1 MPYLFPPTFK
11 KAANPVAFSAG
22 TWYNNNNKNSDKIAE
37 TSRGENMKHK
47 PLPIGVEDFKRLVDN
62 EYYFVDK
69 TLMIKELLENKET
82 VNLFTR
88 PRRFGK
94 TLNMSMLQRFFE
106 ATEKSNAY
114 LFDGLKI
121 AAYPEYMAYQG
132 QYPVISISLKSM
144 KRASYQEAYFEYV
157 KLLSDE
163 FERHETILQS
173 DAVSEEDK
181 LEFQKIKKRIAEPK
195 EYNSAVKLLSKCLQ
209 KVYQKNVII
218 LIDEYDVPLENAYH
232 EGFYD
237 DMTNLIR
244 SCFESALKTNPSL
257 EFAVLTGCL
266 RVSRESIFTGLNNL
280 KTYSITK
287 NKFSQYFGFTQKE
300 MQEILQAFSLEQY
313 AETIAKWY
321 DGYRF
326 GLTEIYN
333 PWSVLN
339 CIDSY
344 LQNDMVA
351 CEPYWSNTSSNRI
364 VKRLIEESNERTK
377 SMVEELINGTPI
389 HTQIFEDVTYGTIDV
404 NQDYIWSF
412 LLFTGYLKIISC
424 KTIGDETY
432 YDMVIPNVEIKSI
445 YKNTIRS
452 WFIDHVNHDSRT
464 DILESVIHAD
474 AEKLEDL
481 LCTWLTN
488 TISCF
493 DEQENYYHGFV
504 TGLVSGF
511 NGYMVVSNRESG
523 NGRFDLV
530 VKQRSRWHH
539 AAILE
544 FKVVEKYNQMTK
556 ACEDALRQIEEK
568 DYEASL
574 RDEQYENIAKLGICF
589 CQKRCR
595 VKSGGV
601 DHFEY

>member
-1 MPYLFPPTFK
+1 
-11 KAANPVAFSAG
+11 
-22 TWYNNNNKNSDKIAE
+22 
-37 TSRGENMKHK
+37 MKHK

-62 EYYFVDK
+62 GYYFVDK

-163 FERHETILQS
+163 FERHEIILQS

-287 NKFSQYFGFTQKE
+287 NKFSQYFGFTQEE
-300 MQEILQAFSLEQY
+300 MQEILQNFSLEQY

-424 KTIGDETY
+424 ETIGDETY

-452 WFIDHVNHDSRT
+452 WFIDHVNRDSRT

-511 NGYMVVSNRESG
+511 SGYMVVSNRESG

-556 ACEDALRQIEEK
+556 ACEDALKQIEEK

-595 VKSGGV
+595 IKSGGV

>member
-1 MPYLFPPTFK
+1 
-11 KAANPVAFSAG
+11 
-22 TWYNNNNKNSDKIAE
+22 
-37 TSRGENMKHK
+37 MKHK

-62 EYYFVDK
+62 EYYFIDK

-144 KRASYQEAYFEYV
+144 KQASYTDAFYMYKNLIAKEYEKHKIILESNKILDSEKEV
-157 KLLSDE
+157 FQNIMEQRADQNVYLNSIRTLSD
-163 FERHETILQS
+163 IL
-173 DAVSEEDK
+173 AKYYE
-181 LEFQKIKKRIAEPK
+181 
-195 EYNSAVKLLSKCLQ
+195 
-209 KVYQKNVII
+209 KNVII

-287 NKFSQYFGFTQKE
+287 NKFSQYFGFTQAE
-300 MQEILQAFSLEQY
+300 MQEILQTFSLEQY
-313 AETIAKWY
+313 AGTIAKWY

-424 KTIGDETY
+424 ETIGDETY

-452 WFIDHVNHDSRT
+452 WFIDHLNRDSRT
-464 DILESVIHAD
+464 EILESVINAD

-511 NGYMVVSNRESG
+511 SGYMVVSNRESG

-556 ACEDALRQIEEK
+556 ACEDALKQIEEK

-601 DHFEY
+601 DHFDY

>member
-1 MPYLFPPTFK
+1 
-11 KAANPVAFSAG
+11 
-22 TWYNNNNKNSDKIAE
+22 
-37 TSRGENMKHK
+37 MKHK

-163 FERHETILQS
+163 FERHEIILQS
-173 DAVSEEDK
+173 DLVSEEDK

-287 NKFSQYFGFTQKE
+287 NKFSQYFGFTQEE
-300 MQEILQAFSLEQY
+300 MKGILQTFSLEQY
-313 AETIAKWY
+313 AGTIAKWY

-364 VKRLIEESNERTK
+364 VKRHIEESNERTK

-424 KTIGDETY
+424 ETIGDETY

-452 WFIDHVNHDSRT
+452 WFIDHLNRDSRT
-464 DILESVIHAD
+464 EILESVIHAD

-601 DHFEY
+601 DHFDY

>member
-1 MPYLFPPTFK
+1 
-11 KAANPVAFSAG
+11 
-22 TWYNNNNKNSDKIAE
+22 
-37 TSRGENMKHK
+37 MKHK

-106 ATEKSNAY
+106 ATAKSNAY

-132 QYPVISISLKSM
+132 QYPVISVSLKSM
-144 KRASYQEAYFEYV
+144 KQASYTDAFYMYKNLIAKEYE
-157 KLLSDE
+157 KHKIILESNK
-163 FERHETILQS
+163 ILQS
-173 DAVSEEDK
+173 EKEIFRNIMEQRADQNVYLNSIRTLSDI
-181 LEFQKIKKRIAEPK
+181 LEKYYE
-195 EYNSAVKLLSKCLQ
+195 
-209 KVYQKNVII
+209 KNVII

-287 NKFSQYFGFTQKE
+287 NKFSQYFGFTQEE
-300 MQEILQAFSLEQY
+300 MKEILQTFSLEQY
-313 AETIAKWY
+313 AGTIAKWY

-424 KTIGDETY
+424 ETIGDETY

-452 WFIDHVNHDSRT
+452 WFIDHINRDSRT

-556 ACEDALRQIEEK
+556 ACEDALRQIEKK

>member
-1 MPYLFPPTFK
+1 
-11 KAANPVAFSAG
+11 
-22 TWYNNNNKNSDKIAE
+22 
-37 TSRGENMKHK
+37 MKHK

-132 QYPVISISLKSM
+132 KYPVISISLKSM
-144 KRASYQEAYFEYV
+144 KQKNFTLAFETYKYLIKSEYSRHKDFIFSKNVLDEEEKARYLSFIQVDATETMYNQAIGFLSNCLKKAYQ
-157 KLLSDE
+157 
-163 FERHETILQS
+163 Q
-173 DAVSEEDK
+173 
-181 LEFQKIKKRIAEPK
+181 
-195 EYNSAVKLLSKCLQ
+195 
-209 KVYQKNVII
+209 NVII

-244 SCFESALKTNPSL
+244 SCFESALKTNPSM

-287 NKFSQYFGFTQKE
+287 NKFSQYFGFTQEE
-300 MQEILQAFSLEQY
+300 MQEILQTFSLEQY

-351 CEPYWSNTSSNRI
+351 CEPYWSNTNSNRI

-424 KTIGDETY
+424 ETVGDETY

-452 WFIDHVNHDSRT
+452 WFIDHINRDSRT

-493 DEQENYYHGFV
+493 DEQENYYLGFV

-589 CQKRCR
+589 CQKRFR
-595 VKSGGV
+595 VRSGGV

>member
-1 MPYLFPPTFK
+1 
-11 KAANPVAFSAG
+11 
-22 TWYNNNNKNSDKIAE
+22 
-37 TSRGENMKHK
+37 MKHK

-62 EYYFVDK
+62 GYYFIDK

-114 LFDGLKI
+114 LFDSLKI

-132 QYPVISISLKSM
+132 KYPVISVSLKSM
-144 KRASYQEAYFEYV
+144 KQKNFTLAFETYKYLIKSEYSRHKDFIFSKNILDEEEKARYLSLIQVDATETMYNQAIGFLSNCLKKAYQ
-157 KLLSDE
+157 
-163 FERHETILQS
+163 Q
-173 DAVSEEDK
+173 
-181 LEFQKIKKRIAEPK
+181 
-195 EYNSAVKLLSKCLQ
+195 
-209 KVYQKNVII
+209 NVII

-287 NKFSQYFGFTQKE
+287 NKFSRYFGFTQEE
-300 MQEILQAFSLEQY
+300 MKEILQTFSLEQY
-313 AETIAKWY
+313 AGTIAKWY

-424 KTIGDETY
+424 ETVGDETY

-452 WFIDHVNHDSRT
+452 WFIDHINRDSRT

-511 NGYMVVSNRESG
+511 SGYMVVSNRESG

-544 FKVVEKYNQMTK
+544 FKVVKKYNQMTK

-595 VKSGGV
+595 VRSGGV

>member
-1 MPYLFPPTFK
+1 MLFPQEHGIITITRT
-11 KAANPVAFSAG
+11 PV
-22 TWYNNNNKNSDKIAE
+22 KLQKQAE
-37 TSRGENMKHK
+37 VRNVKHK

-62 EYYFVDK
+62 GYYFVDK
-69 TLMIKELLENKET
+69 TLMIKELLENKES

-114 LFDGLKI
+114 LFGDLKI

-144 KRASYQEAYFEYV
+144 KQASYTDAFYMYKNLIAKEYEKHKIILESNQILESEKEIFRNIMEQRADQNV
-157 KLLSDE
+157 YLNSIRTLSD
-163 FERHETILQS
+163 IL
-173 DAVSEEDK
+173 AK
-181 LEFQKIKKRIAEPK
+181 YYK
-195 EYNSAVKLLSKCLQ
+195 
-209 KVYQKNVII
+209 KNVII

-232 EGFYD
+232 EDFYD

-257 EFAVLTGCL
+257 EFAILTGCL

-287 NKFSQYFGFTQKE
+287 NKFSQYFGFTREE
-300 MQEILQAFSLEQY
+300 MKEILQTFSLEQY
-313 AETIAKWY
+313 AGTIAKWY

-424 KTIGDETY
+424 ETIGDETY

-452 WFIDHVNHDSRT
+452 WFIDHVNRDSRT

-511 NGYMVVSNRESG
+511 SGYMVVSNRESG

-556 ACEDALRQIEEK
+556 ACEDALKQIEEK